1 MGLASSSEEEHWEQP
16 SEKHEATLY
25 YFAGRGLA
33 DQLRW
38 LLAATNT
45 SFTQK
50 IISQRVHFERMARRQ
65 LPFGQL
71 PLLQI
76 DGLEVVQS
84 QACIRY
90 LARRAQIAGRTPEE
104 VLKCDMIAEAI
115 RDLLA
120 LLTSAPFKRTAAAT
134 PPPPPA
140 TPATHSSSSSRV
152 RSAEEV
158 EAAQEEWRSHLQTMR
173 ERFDFVAG
181 RFEAV
186 LVANLRHRPSSSSSS
201 AAATTSTAVATNPSF
216 VHPIADIAAYN
227 ALPGQV
233 FLVGKALTYADVLA
247 AHLATWFV
255 EECGPDL
262 LKDKPLLVQ
271 LQNQVHYPC
280 PLPPPPPPTTTVA
293 AIATTTIAIA
303 IADEVFCLSC
313 LCCR

>member
-1 MGLASSSEEEHWEQP
+1 MGLTSSSSSEEEHWEQP

-38 LLAATNT
+38 LLAAGNT

-50 IISQRVHFERMARRQ
+50 IISQRMHFERMARRQ

-76 DGLEVVQS
+76 DGLELVQC
-84 QACIRY
+84 QACLRY
-90 LARRAQIAGRTPEE
+90 LARRAHIAGRTPEE

-120 LLTSAPFKRTAAAT
+120 LLTTAPFKRTAAT
-134 PPPPPA
+134 PPPPPPP
-140 TPATHSSSSSRV
+140 TPDTSSSSSSNV
-152 RSAEEV
+152 RSAEELK
-158 EAAQEEWRSHLQTMR
+158 AAQEEWKSHLQTMR

-186 LVANLRHRPSSSSSS
+186 LAANLRHRPSSSSSS
-201 AAATTSTAVATNPSF
+201 TATATTPSS

-233 FLVGKALTYADVLA
+233 FLVGKGLTYADVLA
-247 AHLATWFV
+247 AHLTTWFV

-271 LQNQVHYPC
+271 LQNQVH
-280 PLPPPPPPTTTVA
+280 PPPPPPPPPAITVA
-293 AIATTTIAIA
+293 
-303 IADEVFCLSC
+303 V
-313 LCCR
+313 

>member
-1 MGLASSSEEEHWEQP
+1 MGLTSSSSSEEEHWEQP

-38 LLAATNT
+38 LLAAGNT

-50 IISQRVHFERMARRQ
+50 IISQRMHFERMARRQ

-76 DGLEVVQS
+76 DGLELVQC
-84 QACIRY
+84 QACLRY
-90 LARRAQIAGRTPEE
+90 LARRAHIAGRTPEE

-120 LLTSAPFKRTAAAT
+120 LLTTAP
-134 PPPPPA
+134 
-140 TPATHSSSSSRV
+140 
-152 RSAEEV
+152 
-158 EAAQEEWRSHLQTMR
+158 
-173 ERFDFVAG
+173 FDFVAG

-186 LVANLRHRPSSSSSS
+186 LAANLRHRPSSSSSS
-201 AAATTSTAVATNPSF
+201 TATATTPSS

-233 FLVGKALTYADVLA
+233 FLVGKGLTYADVLA
-247 AHLATWFV
+247 AHLTTWFV

-271 LQNQVHYPC
+271 LQNQVISLPGVKAFITSKLFYPIGDQ
-280 PLPPPPPPTTTVA
+280 T
-293 AIATTTIAIA
+293 
-303 IADEVFCLSC
+303 FCDQVRRVLD
-313 LCCR
+313 RPI